1 MRLDPSIVSALQE
14 VEVSE
19 GVPREVI
26 VEALGEAIRA
36 AYYKSYGPV
45 DNLVVDVK
53 FGNENE
59 IEAYLKK
66 VIVADV
72 TDPSTEICI
81 SDAKLEDEDAEEGD
95 FMLSEVN
102 LDNLGLLA
110 IHYARQ
116 KIKSA
121 IKDAKRNRV
130 LGKFK
135 DRVFDIINGTVLYVD
150 RQDVLIEVEGD
161 VEAILPYRE
170 QIPSERYIPG
180 QRLKALLV
188 EVRTGRKGPMLVVS
202 RTHPDLI
209 RRLMENGIP
218 EVLEGAIEIV
228 AIARDAGQRA
238 KVAVKSNIPELD
250 PVGTCI
256 GSKGIRILAI
266 SHELND
272 EKIDLILHKEDAFEY
287 IREALSPASVASV
300 ELFEAERRAIVI
312 VPNDQI
318 SLAIGRGW
326 RNVKLASKLTKYY
339 LDVKSVK
346 EVEQES
352 QPKRPSGS
360 KKVRADNRE
369 AEIETAFSEV
379 ASDNADGEG
388 QVEE

>member
-66 VIVADV
+66 VIVAEV
-72 TDPSTEICI
+72 TDPSTEIWI
-81 SDAKLEDEDAEEGD
+81 SDAKLENEEAEEGD

>member
-26 VEALGEAIRA
+26 VEALGEVIRV

-66 VIVADV
+66 VIVAEV
-72 TDPSTEICI
+72 TDPSTEIWI
-81 SDAKLEDEDAEEGD
+81 SEEKLENEEAEEGD

-272 EKIDLILHKEDAFEY
+272 EKIDLILHKE
-287 IREALSPASVASV
+287 
-300 ELFEAERRAIVI
+300 
-312 VPNDQI
+312 
-318 SLAIGRGW
+318 
-326 RNVKLASKLTKYY
+326 
-339 LDVKSVK
+339 
-346 EVEQES
+346 
-352 QPKRPSGS
+352 
-360 KKVRADNRE
+360 
-369 AEIETAFSEV
+369 
-379 ASDNADGEG
+379 
-388 QVEE
+388 